1 MSTLLILARRLL
13 MGAWRYRWLAV
24 AVSWAICGA
33 GWAYVYTVPNSYEAS
48 ARLYVD
54 ADAILTPLLR
64 GLALENPIG
73 QQLDV
78 LQRTLLSRPNLEKLV
93 SNTDLD
99 LTVTGPADLEGL
111 VSGLANQI
119 HINPQTQ
126 NLFTISYRN
135 KNPKLAFDVVQTI
148 LTTFIESKTGNNRS
162 EMENAGLFLQ
172 QQIGEYERQL
182 RDAEKKR
189 AEFRAKYLDL
199 LPAGDTGA
207 SRLDQAQ
214 ENLRHLQGALTDELA
229 TRDMLSREL
238 TATPQMVVTEANDPT
253 GATPGSPAAIALNPR
268 VVEAQRALD
277 ELLITRTDNHPDVVL
292 ARKHLEEI
300 RASIAK
306 EAAEL
311 SRETAAATAAA
322 TGVGPALSAVK
333 PGAKGKAD
341 ADSASPPLKPGAK
354 GKADAD
360 SASPPLSP
368 SAKGKADAGAQ
379 KPAANTHEVPNPV
392 YEQLKVRMFETES
405 TLSSLQRQLA
415 EATRERDRMAEMA
428 RSAPGLQAEYINLN
442 RDYDVLESNYK
453 GLLGRREEMR
463 MAQAANASADKIKMQ
478 VIDPPQVPQN
488 PVAPKRSLML
498 TAVLALGV
506 AGGAA
511 VAVLLVQ
518 FDQSFHT
525 IDELRDLGFPVLG
538 GISLLNTTVTR
549 GRLAS
554 AFAFGMALVLLG
566 GLYLGLLYRLAHT
579 PGIA

>member
-24 AVSWAICGA
+24 AVSWAVCGV
-33 GWAYVYTVPNSYEAS
+33 GWAYVYTIPNSYEAS

-54 ADAILTPLLR
+54 TDAILTPLLH
-64 GLALENPIG
+64 GLAVENPVG
-73 QQLDV
+73 EQLDI

-99 LTVTGPADLEGL
+99 LTVTGPADLQGL
-111 VSGLANQI
+111 VSGLSNQI

-135 KNPKLAFDVVQTI
+135 NNPKLAFDVVQTI
-148 LTTFIESKTGNNRS
+148 LTTFIESKAGNNRS
-162 EMENAGLFLQ
+162 EMENAGLFVE
-172 QQIGEYERQL
+172 QQIGEYERKL

-199 LPAGDTGA
+199 LPGDAGVTG
-207 SRLDQAQ
+207 LDQAKQ
-214 ENLRHLQGALTDELA
+214 NVRRLQGQLTDGLA
-229 TRDMLSREL
+229 SRDMLSREL

-277 ELLITRTDNHPDVVL
+277 ELLITRTDSHPDVVL

-300 RASIAK
+300 RASVAK

-311 SRETAAATAAA
+311 ASQTAAAAAA
-322 TGVGPALSAVK
+322 TGVGPDLSAVK
-333 PGAKGKAD
+333 PGAKGKAN

-354 GKADAD
+354 GKADAV
-360 SASPPLSP
+360 STSPPLSP
-368 SAKGKADAGAQ
+368 GTKGKADVGTQ

-415 EATRERDRMAEMA
+415 DATRERDRMDEIA
-428 RSAPGLQAEYINLN
+428 RGAPGLQAEYINLN

-463 MAQAANASADKIKMQ
+463 IGQAANASADKIKMQ

-498 TAVLALGV
+498 TAVVARGV

-511 VAVLLVQ
+511 LAGLLTQ
-518 FDQSFHT
+518 LDQSFHT
-525 IDELRDLGFPVLG
+525 IDELRDLGYPVVG

>member
-13 MGAWRYRWLAV
+13 KAAWRYRWLAV
-24 AVSWAICGA
+24 AVSWVICGV
-33 GWAYVYTVPNSYEAS
+33 GWAYVYTVPNQYEAS

-64 GLALENPIG
+64 GIAVDNGLG
-73 QQLDV
+73 QQLDM

-99 LTVTGPADLEGL
+99 LTVTGPADLEALVNGL
-111 VSGLANQI
+111 SNQI
-119 HINPQTQ
+119 HINPQTR
-126 NLFTISYRN
+126 NLFTINYRN
-135 KNPKLAFDVVQTI
+135 TNPKLAFDVVQTI

-172 QQIGEYERQL
+172 QQIGDYERKL

-199 LPAGDTGA
+199 LPGDGGA

-214 ENLRHLQGALTDELA
+214 ENVRHLQGQLTDGLA
-229 TRDMLSREL
+229 TRDMLAREL
-238 TATPQMVVTEANDPT
+238 AATPQMVVTEAGDAN
-253 GATPGSPAAIALNPR
+253 GAAPGSAAAIALNPR

-277 ELLITRTDNHPDVVL
+277 ELLITRTDSHPDVIL
-292 ARKHLEEI
+292 ARKHLEEVK
-300 RASIAK
+300 ASVAK

-311 SRETAAATAAA
+311 DSEAAAARSAA
-322 TGVGPALSAVK
+322 TGVGPNLSGAK
-333 PGAKGKAD
+333 PGAKAEANGKPD
-341 ADSASPPLKPGAK
+341 GDSPAPPLKPGAK
-354 GKADAD
+354 GSKPDAE
-360 SASPPLSP
+360 
-368 SAKGKADAGAQ
+368 AQ
-379 KPAANTHEVPNPV
+379 KLPPGAHEVPNPV

-405 TLSSLQRQLA
+405 ALSSLQRQLSD
-415 EATRERDRMAEMA
+415 ATHERDRMDEMA

-442 RDYDVLESNYK
+442 RDYDVLQSNYK
-453 GLLGRREEMR
+453 ELLARREEMR
-463 MAQAANASADKIKMQ
+463 IAEAADANADKIKIQ

-498 TAVLALGV
+498 SVVLAMGV

-511 VAVLLVQ
+511 LAVLLVQ

-525 IDELRDLGFPVLG
+525 IDELRDLGLPVAG
-538 GISLLNTTVTR
+538 GISLLNVAVTR

>member
-13 MGAWRYRWLAV
+13 KAAWRYRWLAV
-24 AVSWAICGA
+24 AVSWVICGV
-33 GWAYVYTVPNSYEAS
+33 GWAYVYTIPNQYEAS

-64 GLALENPIG
+64 GLAVDNSLG

-99 LTVTGPADLEGL
+99 LSVTGPADLEAL
-111 VSGLANQI
+111 VNGLANQI
-119 HINPQTQ
+119 HINPQTR
-126 NLFTISYRN
+126 NLFTITYRN
-135 KNPKLAFDVVQTI
+135 TNPKLAFDVVQTI

-172 QQIGEYERQL
+172 QQIGDYERKL
-182 RDAEKKR
+182 REAEQKR

-199 LPAGDTGA
+199 LPGDAGVTG
-207 SRLDQAQ
+207 LDQAK
-214 ENLRHLQGALTDELA
+214 ENVRKLQGQLTDGLSS
-229 TRDMLSREL
+229 RDMLAREL
-238 TATPQMVVTEANDPT
+238 TATPQMVVTEAGD
-253 GATPGSPAAIALNPR
+253 GGMAPGSPAAIALNPR

-277 ELLITRTDNHPDVVL
+277 ELLITRTDSHPDVIL
-292 ARKHLEEI
+292 ARKHLDEV
-300 RASIAK
+300 RASVAK

-311 SRETAAATAAA
+311 ASEAAAAKSAA
-322 TGVGPALSAVK
+322 TGLGPDLSGAKPDAKGKAEANGTSSPSK

-341 ADSASPPLKPGAK
+341 ADNAK
-354 GKADAD
+354 GR
-360 SASPPLSP
+360 P
-368 SAKGKADAGAQ
+368 DAGPQ

-405 TLSSLQRQLA
+405 SLASLQRQLA
-415 EATRERDRMAEMA
+415 DATRERDRLDEMA

-442 RDYDVLESNYK
+442 RDYDVLQTNYK
-453 GLLGRREEMR
+453 ELLARREEMR
-463 MAQAANASADKIKMQ
+463 IAQAADANADKIKIQ

-498 TAVLALGV
+498 SVVLVLGV
-506 AGGAA
+506 AGGA
-511 VAVLLVQ
+511 VLAVLLVQ

-525 IDELRDLGFPVLG
+525 IDELRDLGLPVAG
-538 GISLLNTTVTR
+538 GISLLNVAVTR

>member
-1 MSTLLILARRLL
+1 MSTLLVLARRLL
-13 MGAWRYRWLAV
+13 KAAWRYRWLAV
-24 AVSWAICGA
+24 AVSWVICGV
-33 GWAYVYTVPNSYEAS
+33 GWAYVYTIPNSYEAS

-64 GLALENPIG
+64 GLAVDNGLG

-99 LTVTGPADLEGL
+99 LTVTGPADLEALVNGL
-111 VSGLANQI
+111 SNQI
-119 HINPQTQ
+119 KINPQTR
-126 NLFTISYRN
+126 NLFTITYRN
-135 KNPKLAFDVVQTI
+135 NNPKLAFDVVQTI

-172 QQIGEYERQL
+172 QQIGDYERKL
-182 RDAEKKR
+182 REAEKKR

-214 ENLRHLQGALTDELA
+214 ENVRHLQGALTDELA
-229 TRDMLSREL
+229 TRDMLAREL

-253 GATPGSPAAIALNPR
+253 GAAPGSAAAVALNPR

-277 ELLITRTDNHPDVVL
+277 ELLVTRTDSHPDVIL
-292 ARKHLEEI
+292 ARKHLEEVK
-300 RASIAK
+300 ASVVK

-311 SRETAAATAAA
+311 ATQVAAAKSAA
-322 TGVGPALSAVK
+322 TGVGPDLSAAK
-333 PGAKGKAD
+333 PGAKGKAE
-341 ADSASPPLKPGAK
+341 ADSASPPLKPAAK
-354 GKADAD
+354 GKADAE
-360 SASPPLSP
+360 
-368 SAKGKADAGAQ
+368 AQ

-415 EATRERDRMAEMA
+415 DATRERDRMDEMA

-442 RDYDVLESNYK
+442 RDYDVLQSNYK
-453 GLLGRREEMR
+453 ELLARREEMR
-463 MAQAANASADKIKMQ
+463 IGQAADANADKIKIQ

-498 TAVLALGV
+498 SVVLALGV

-511 VAVLLVQ
+511 LAVLLVQ

-525 IDELRDLGFPVLG
+525 IDELRDLGLPVAG
-538 GISLLNTTVTR
+538 GISLLNVAVTR